1 MLIVLE
7 TASNK
12 DLKSALRLLSLRGAN
27 IIILIFVFITLRLLF
42 LR

>member
-7 TASNK
+7 IAFNK